1 MATEGR
7 RVRSRAA
14 APRRNPLYVLFLCLV
29 AAVFVL
35 LIVSIVLGI
44 KLGSTSKKL
53 EAAEAQIEL
62 LEKGG
67 ATVSPE
73 QADPVVDPEIEQQP
87 EEQPPVEEKPVEEK
101 PVEKEPAKE
110 VKVGWLDLTGHS
122 EVAVLPEKVFDEYAT
137 YYTNAGVN
145 MRGGPATS
153 HKKIMLVDEGTAVK
167 AAAKDGE
174 WTFVSVKGKFGWIK
188 SEFLST
194 SLTTEAT
201 SGSLKTN

>member
-14 APRRNPLYVLFLCLV
+14 APKRNPLYVLFLCLV

-35 LIVSIVLGI
+35 LIVTIVLGI

-53 EAAEAQIEL
+53 EEANAQIEL

-67 ATVSPE
+67 A
-73 QADPVVDPEIEQQP
+73 AMQP
-87 EEQPPVEEKPVEEK
+87 NEEQPPVEEQPNEEQPPVEQQPNEEK
-101 PVEKEPAKE
+101 PVEKDPVKE

-122 EVAVLPEKVFDEYAT
+122 EVSVLPEKVFDEYAT

-167 AAAKDGE
+167 AAAKDGD

-194 SLTTEAT
+194 TLATEAT
-201 SGSLKTN
+201 SGSLQTVN

>member
-62 LEKGG
+62 LQQGG
-67 ATVSPE
+67 ATVQPE
-73 QADPVVDPEIEQQP
+73 QDEQPDPVVDPEVEQQP
-87 EEQPPVEEKPVEEK
+87 EEKPVEEK
-101 PVEKEPAKE
+101 PEEKEPVKQ

-122 EVAVLPEKVFDEYAT
+122 EVAVLPEKVFDSYVT
-137 YYTNAGVN
+137 YYTKAGVN

-153 HKKIMLVDEGTAVK
+153 HKKIMLVDEKTEVK
-167 AAAKDGE
+167 AAAKDGD

-201 SGSLKTN
+201 SGSLQTN

>member
-14 APRRNPLYVLFLCLV
+14 APKRNPLYVLFLCLV

-35 LIVSIVLGI
+35 LIVTIVLGI

-53 EAAEAQIEL
+53 DEANAQIEL

-67 ATVSPE
+67 ATVQPN
-73 QADPVVDPEIEQQP
+73 EQQP
-87 EEQPPVEEKPVEEK
+87 PVEQQPNEEQPPVEQQPEEEK
-101 PVEKEPAKE
+101 PVEKDPVKE

-122 EVAVLPEKVFDEYAT
+122 EVSVLPEKVFDEYAT
-137 YYTNAGVN
+137 YYTTAGVN

-174 WTFVSVKGKFGWIK
+174 WTFVTVKGKFGWIK
-188 SEFLST
+188 SEFLAT
-194 SLTTEAT
+194 SLETEAT
-201 SGSLKTN
+201 SGSLQTVN

>member
-122 EVAVLPEKVFDEYAT
+122 EVSVLPEKVFDEYAT

-174 WTFVSVKGKFGWIK
+174 WTFVSV
-188 SEFLST
+188 
-194 SLTTEAT
+194 
-201 SGSLKTN
+201 

>member
-14 APRRNPLYVLFLCLV
+14 APKRNPLYVLFLCLV

-53 EAAEAQIEL
+53 EEANAQIEEL
-62 LEKGG
+62 QKGG
-67 ATVSPE
+67 AV
-73 QADPVVDPEIEQQP
+73 QQP
-87 EEQPPVEEKPVEEK
+87 VEQPPVEEKDPVEEQP
-101 PVEKEPAKE
+101 PVEQQPEKEPEKEPVKE

-122 EVAVLPEKVFDEYAT
+122 EVSVLPEKVFDSYVT

-153 HKKIMLVDEGTAVK
+153 HKKIMLVDEGTEVK
-167 AAAKDGE
+167 AAAKDGD
-174 WTFVSVKGKFGWIK
+174 WTFVTVKGKFGWIK
-188 SEFLST
+188 SEFLVT
-194 SLTTEAT
+194 SLETEAT
-201 SGSLKTN
+201 SGSLQTVN

>member
-14 APRRNPLYVLFLCLV
+14 APKRNPLYVLFLCLV

-53 EAAEAQIEL
+53 EEANAQIEEL
-62 LEKGG
+62 QKGG
-67 ATVSPE
+67 AVQQPVE
-73 QADPVVDPEIEQQP
+73 QDPVEEKDPV
-87 EEQPPVEEKPVEEK
+87 EEQPPVEQQP
-101 PVEKEPAKE
+101 EKEPEKEPVKE

-122 EVAVLPEKVFDEYAT
+122 EVSVLPEKVFDSYAT
-137 YYTNAGVN
+137 YYANAGVN

-153 HKKIMLVDEGTAVK
+153 HKKIMLVDEGTEVK
-167 AAAKDGE
+167 AAAKDGD
-174 WTFVSVKGKFGWIK
+174 WTFVTVKGKFGWIK
-188 SEFLST
+188 SEFLVT
-194 SLTTEAT
+194 SLETEAT
-201 SGSLKTN
+201 SGSLRTVN

>member
-14 APRRNPLYVLFLCLV
+14 APKRNPLYVLFLCLV

-35 LIVSIVLGI
+35 LIVTIVLGI

-53 EAAEAQIEL
+53 EEANAQIEL

-67 ATVSPE
+67 AEVLPGEEEQESVTGPE
-73 QADPVVDPEIEQQP
+73 
-87 EEQPPVEEKPVEEK
+87 EEQPPVEQSPKEEK
-101 PVEKEPAKE
+101 PDEQESAKK

-122 EVAVLPEKVFDEYAT
+122 EVSVLPEKVFDDYTT

-153 HKKIMLVDEGTAVK
+153 HKKIMLVDVGTAVK
-167 AAAKDGE
+167 AAAKDGD
-174 WTFVSVKGKFGWIK
+174 WTFVTVKGKFGWIK

-194 SLTTEAT
+194 TLATEAT
-201 SGSLKTN
+201 SGSLRTVN

>member
-14 APRRNPLYVLFLCLV
+14 APKRNPLYVLFLCLV

-53 EAAEAQIEL
+53 EEANAQIEQL
-62 LEKGG
+62 QQGG
-67 ATVSPE
+67 VVLPPE
-73 QADPVVDPEIEQQP
+73 EDPDPVVDPVDDP
-87 EEQPPVEEKPVEEK
+87 VEEQPEKQP
-101 PVEKEPAKE
+101 EKEPEKDPVKE

-122 EVAVLPEKVFDEYAT
+122 EVTVLPEKVFNEYAA

-153 HKKIMLVDEGTAVK
+153 HKKIMLVDEGTEVK
-167 AAAKDGE
+167 AAAKDGD

-188 SEFLST
+188 SEFLVT
-194 SLTTEAT
+194 SLPSKVEAT
-201 SGSLKTN
+201 SGSLKTVN

>member
-1 MATEGR
+1 M
-7 RVRSRAA
+7 
-14 APRRNPLYVLFLCLV
+14 
-29 AAVFVL
+29 
-35 LIVSIVLGI
+35 
-44 KLGSTSKKL
+44 
-53 EAAEAQIEL
+53 
-62 LEKGG
+62 
-67 ATVSPE
+67 
-73 QADPVVDPEIEQQP
+73 
-87 EEQPPVEEKPVEEK
+87 
-101 PVEKEPAKE
+101 
-110 VKVGWLDLTGHS
+110 
-122 EVAVLPEKVFDEYAT
+122 LPEKVFDEYAT

-167 AAAKDGE
+167 AAAKDGD